1 MSYLINDL
9 RNTLKNK
16 YNKNQSTSVS
26 IEALH
31 EIQNVFAH
39 TNIMLSQG
47 NLERTV
53 NYAHIH
59 DLWIQNEYK
68 QLNNNYYNYSR
79 GDIISLVDL
88 GTCNIGTEIRYPH
101 PCVVLYDN
109 NEDWVIVA
117 PITAA
122 TKDKSTGKPIIHEF
136 EVFAQ
141 KSNTTTKK
149 KNLYLFK
156 KDSVIQ
162 VDQITRV
169 SKYRILNKKRFKL
182 RENLLNEIDN
192 IILKK
197 YIPKK
202 DELLEKLK
210 DVISNQ
216 KSIIAQKEKEITDLQ
231 NTITNQEQLIKQ
243 INLELANLKRELK
256 K

>member
-9 RNTLKNK
+9 RATLKNK
-16 YNKNQSTSVS
+16 YDKNQSTSIS

-31 EIQNVFAH
+31 EIQNLLAH
-39 TNIMLSQG
+39 TGIMLSQG
-47 NLERTV
+47 KLERTV
-53 NYAHIH
+53 NYVHFH

-68 QLNNNYYNYSR
+68 KLNNNYYNYSR

-109 NEDWVIVA
+109 HEDWVIVA

-122 TKDKSTGKPIIHEF
+122 TKDKSTGKAIIHEF

-141 KSNTTTKK
+141 KSRTTTNQ
-149 KNLYLFK
+149 KNVYLFK

-182 RENLLNEIDN
+182 REDLLNEIDN

-210 DVISNQ
+210 EVILDQ
-216 KSIIAQKEKEITDLQ
+216 KTIIDQKEKEIEDLK
-231 NTITNQEQLIKQ
+231 NTIINQKQRIEQLNIE
-243 INLELANLKRELK
+243 IENLKV
-256 K
+256 

>member
-1 MSYLINDL
+1 M
-9 RNTLKNK
+9 
-16 YNKNQSTSVS
+16 
-26 IEALH
+26 H

-39 TNIMLSQG
+39 TGIMLSHG
-47 NLERTV
+47 KLERTV
-53 NYAHIH
+53 NYAHFH

-68 QLNNNYYNYSR
+68 KLNNNYYNYSR

-109 NEDWVIVA
+109 HEDWVIVA

-122 TKDKSTGKPIIHEF
+122 TKDKSTGETIIHEF

-141 KSNTTTKK
+141 KSRTTTNQ
-149 KNLYLFK
+149 KNVYLFK

-162 VDQITRV
+162 VDQITRL

-182 RENLLNEIDN
+182 REDLLNEIDN

-210 DVISNQ
+210 EVILDQ
-216 KSIIAQKEKEITDLQ
+216 KTIIDQKEKEIEDLK
-231 NTITNQEQLIKQ
+231 NTIINQKQRIEQLNIE
-243 INLELANLKRELK
+243 IENLKV
-256 K
+256 

>member
-1 MSYLINDL
+1 
-9 RNTLKNK
+9 
-16 YNKNQSTSVS
+16 
-26 IEALH
+26 
-31 EIQNVFAH
+31 
-39 TNIMLSQG
+39 MLSQG

-53 NYAHIH
+53 NYAHFH

-68 QLNNNYYNYSR
+68 KLNNNYYNYSR

-109 NEDWVIVA
+109 DEDWVIVA

-141 KSNTTTKK
+141 KSNTTTNTKK

-231 NTITNQEQLIKQ
+231 NTIANQEQLIKQ
-243 INLELANLKRELK
+243 INIELENLKRELK